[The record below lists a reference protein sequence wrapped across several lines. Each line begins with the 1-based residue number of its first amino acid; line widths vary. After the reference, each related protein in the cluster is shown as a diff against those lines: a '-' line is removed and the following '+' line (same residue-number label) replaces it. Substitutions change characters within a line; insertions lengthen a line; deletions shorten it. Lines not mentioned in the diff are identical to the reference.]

1 MRELHNCVRQIV
13 FWMVCN
19 ETRSDEPRQRG
30 LASLGS
36 SNYLVFGGLLRNSG
50 RRISV
55 RSKSNF
61 SNAIFRTFRNT
72 LRARPSIHDGRREPH
87 VCLPHQARQPDHGR
101 TDMKAN
107 TSPSPF
113 ESSMHAAVSTTRLRW
128 VLSKRY
134 ATRVLLQHA
143 HF

>member
-1 MRELHNCVRQIV
+1 MFELCWTIECVVQHTV
-13 FWMVCN
+13 TVVTW
-19 ETRSDEPRQRG
+19 
-30 LASLGS
+30 LAPK
-36 SNYLVFGGLLRNSG
+36 R
-50 RRISV
+50 
-55 RSKSNF
+55 NF
-61 SNAIFRTFRNT
+61 SNTLFLTFRST
-72 LRARPSIHDGRREPH
+72 LRERPSIHDGRREPH

-134 ATRVLLQHA
+134 ATRVLFKHA
-143 HF
+143 YVY